1 MEKLCREPM
10 LEETPIPELSI
21 LSANQPTCSVPRY
34 DSEPDEIIDRL
45 SSSNTLFRTYEE
57 YNMLAVLYEFEEERT
72 PLILW
77 NWFIESLL
85 GCKVLRRC
93 QFMDGYQISGLL
105 SNFLCMYLASFP
117 TFRKFQDDS
126 RELPISSHCLFPSSN
141 RSSNIYTSSSASP
154 A

>member
-10 LEETPIPELSI
+10 LEETPISELSI

-45 SSSNTLFRTYEE
+45 SSSNRLFRTYEE

-77 NWFIESLL
+77 NWFIEWLV

-105 SNFLCMYLASFP
+105 SNFLCILQVSLLFESSRMIRVNFQYHNIVYLPAAAAAA
-117 TFRKFQDDS
+117 
-126 RELPISSHCLFPSSN
+126 LPLLDLLLEV
-141 RSSNIYTSSSASP
+141 
-154 A
+154 